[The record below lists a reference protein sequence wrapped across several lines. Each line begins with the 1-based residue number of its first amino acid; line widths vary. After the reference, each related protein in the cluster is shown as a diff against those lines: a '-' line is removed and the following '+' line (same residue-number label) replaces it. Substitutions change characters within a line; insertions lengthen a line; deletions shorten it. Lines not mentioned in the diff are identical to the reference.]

1 MTDDYLAISN
11 TGKNITI
18 TMTPGMKQR
27 VLNNIQR
34 VILTC
39 ENGYAVIT
47 PCGNGLG
54 SKLYKR
60 KRVWNM
66 SVSSRRLANW
76 PKHDRF
82 VVPATGVQL
91 LNFRVVIPLPKTSSE
106 EEFINAVGANILRA
120 ARESAPA
127 RMDYRD
133 MHMPKFVEDAPP
145 KECRQFN
152 VADMVVAAIAGG
164 AIGVLITLLLAA
176 AGVLK

>member
-91 LNFRVVIPLPKTSSE
+91 LNFRVVIPLPKP
-106 EEFINAVGANILRA
+106 AVDMDSMLRNITEKLR
-120 ARESAPA
+120 RET
-127 RMDYRD
+127 
-133 MHMPKFVEDAPP
+133 PP
-145 KECRQFN
+145 RS
-152 VADMVVAAIAGG
+152 
-164 AIGVLITLLLAA
+164 
-176 AGVLK
+176 

>member
-1 MTDDYLAISN
+1 MKNNLMQLKNTSCNTKSVALCLSGDIETGSMNMTDDYLAISN

-91 LNFRVVIPLPKTSSE
+91 LNFRVVIPLPKP
-106 EEFINAVGANILRA
+106 AVDMDSMLRNITEKLR
-120 ARESAPA
+120 RET
-127 RMDYRD
+127 
-133 MHMPKFVEDAPP
+133 PP
-145 KECRQFN
+145 RS
-152 VADMVVAAIAGG
+152 
-164 AIGVLITLLLAA
+164 
-176 AGVLK
+176 